1 MIESHVIEQWRK
13 APRLTSLAEFFER
26 TASGQGGAPDRALPA
41 ADLGLLDFDL
51 DCAIFSDTQ
60 RSFWGPFDRHY
71 FSSIP
76 YRLEE
81 ECRLGSALLA
91 LGLRRWGQTRVRTKI
106 YTLGT
111 GTGCL
116 ARTLAALGGGRV
128 ETLCC
133 SPTAANRTAFYAN
146 RGSEH
151 AHFFHG
157 PFFDLDNERYAADA
171 DLEPF
176 RDGVDVLMEDT
187 TFQMYDRD
195 RISQLA
201 FITPRIRS
209 GGLLIQI
216 QKLAHADARIYRE
229 HERQKDEIFKAR
241 YFSSAEISDKRD
253 EVLDTM
259 DGLQVDLETTAAAL
273 RTFFRYSVVVWNSGN
288 FYTIVSSNARSA
300 VLGFFSSLIRPAI
313 PPAYCHHSLP
323 AVLGD
328 TADDPIADSLR
339 WRPPRPMMEL
349 LPDRLVAS

>member
-1 MIESHVIEQWRK
+1 MIASHVIEQWRN

-26 TASGQGGAPDRALPA
+26 TAGGQGGAPDRALPA

-51 DCAIFSDTQ
+51 DCAVFSDTH
-60 RSFWGPFDRHY
+60 RSLWGPFDRHY
-71 FSSIP
+71 FASIP

-91 LGLRRWGQTRVRTKI
+91 LGLRRWGQTQVPTKI

-116 ARTLAALGGGRV
+116 ARTLAAFGGGRI
-128 ETLCC
+128 ETMCC

-157 PFFDLDNERYAADA
+157 PFFDLDDQRYAADA
-171 DLEPF
+171 ELELF
-176 RDGVDVLMEDT
+176 RKGVDVLMEDT

-216 QKLAHADARIYRE
+216 QKLAHGDARIYQER
-229 HERQKDEIFKAR
+229 ERQKDEIFKPR
-241 YFSSAEISDKRD
+241 YFSPIKISDKRD
-253 EVLDTM
+253 EVLGTM

-288 FYTIVSSNARSA
+288 FHTIVSSNARNA
-300 VLGFFSSLIRPAI
+300 ILGFVTSLIRPAI

-328 TADDPIADSLR
+328 AAEDPITDALT
-339 WRPPRPMMEL
+339 WRPPRPMTEFW
-349 LPDRLVAS
+349 PDRRVAS